1 MVDLR
6 LAGRTDVQ
14 AELARLRETRV
25 NFELEAPPTSEAG
38 WNLDEYTLRLP
49 PEAPGDPEP
58 GGAYEVARRLVR
70 DYEFADPVII
80 KAVWLPDSPLE
91 SRDML
96 LEGRFLML
104 RFLLGVRVSEV
115 VDEVIEEDGHSL
127 QVWGWCYRTLSGHLE
142 AGEMCYRVVKVLDT
156 GEVQFRVCRY
166 VRAEQIPN
174 HLVRLGWVSFGRL
187 MQVLFV
193 KRSLARM
200 RRLVDAELIVGHRG
214 GGVPLVADRV
224 RVHPTEDT

>member
-6 LAGRTDVQ
+6 LSGRTDVQ
-14 AELARLRETRV
+14 AELARLREARV

-38 WNLDEYTLRLP
+38 WNFDEYTLRLP

-70 DYEFADPVII
+70 DYEFADPAII

-115 VDEVIEEDGHSL
+115 VDEVVEEDGHSL

-142 AGEMCYRVVKVLDT
+142 AGEMCYRVVKILDT

-174 HLVRLGWVSFGRL
+174 LLVRFGWMSFGRL

-200 RRLVDAELIVGHRG
+200 RRLVDAELIVGHCG
-214 GGVPLVADRV
+214 TDVPRVADRV
-224 RVHPTEDT
+224 RVHPAEDT